1 MNSDSIKKEFNGKS
15 INSSSNPQNIY
26 PAIKFTNESFSYFLL
41 DNIFC
46 VFKSNYND
54 ILYLIYTTKDKNNSI
69 VVFNILN
76 NQKIN
81 TIKNAHDKSI
91 SNFRYYLYKEFK
103 RELLLTI
110 SAQNNNIKIWNINN
124 WECLVNIIN
133 INENGLMYSATI
145 LNDNSEILIITS
157 NYNIDGSEPIKVLD
171 FNGNTI
177 KIINS
182 SNDETYIIDTYH
194 DYELNKNFI
203 ITGNR
208 SDIKSYDYN
217 QNKIYKKYCDEVN
230 RAHMS
235 IIINNN
241 KKENLE
247 LIDSSED
254 GNIRI

>member
-1 MNSDSIKKEFNGKS
+1 LE
-15 INSSSNPQNIY
+15 
-26 PAIKFTNESFSYFLL
+26 
-41 DNIFC
+41 
-46 VFKSNYND
+46 
-54 ILYLIYTTKDKNNSI
+54 
-69 VVFNILN
+69 
-76 NQKIN
+76 
-81 TIKNAHDKSI
+81 
-91 SNFRYYLYKEFK
+91 
-103 RELLLTI
+103 
-110 SAQNNNIKIWNINN
+110 
-124 WECLVNIIN
+124 
-133 INENGLMYSATI
+133 
-145 LNDNSEILIITS
+145 
-157 NYNIDGSEPIKVLD
+157 

-182 SNDETYIIDTYH
+182 SNDETYIIDTYY

>member
-1 MNSDSIKKEFNGKS
+1 
-15 INSSSNPQNIY
+15 
-26 PAIKFTNESFSYFLL
+26 
-41 DNIFC
+41 
-46 VFKSNYND
+46 
-54 ILYLIYTTKDKNNSI
+54 
-69 VVFNILN
+69 
-76 NQKIN
+76 
-81 TIKNAHDKSI
+81 
-91 SNFRYYLYKEFK
+91 
-103 RELLLTI
+103 
-110 SAQNNNIKIWNINN
+110 
-124 WECLVNIIN
+124 
-133 INENGLMYSATI
+133 MYSATI

-182 SNDETYIIDTYH
+182 SNDETYIIDTYY

-254 GNIRI
+254 GNIRIWDFHNGNLLKKINITKNMLYGICLWNNRYLFTGCGDNYIKLIDLNSGKIISFYLYMNYG